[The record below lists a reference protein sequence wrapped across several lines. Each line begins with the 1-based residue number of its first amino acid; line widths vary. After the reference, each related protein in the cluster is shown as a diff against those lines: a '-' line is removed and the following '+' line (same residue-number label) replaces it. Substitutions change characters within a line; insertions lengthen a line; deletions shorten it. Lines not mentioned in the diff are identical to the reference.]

1 MAAAAAGRDDANG
14 DGRPAV
20 CTEEQKKPSSP
31 LSSPIPSPLA
41 ARAREKGGFT
51 DAGGKGRGLG
61 KGGRQRRWVPKA
73 PSLQSDSSQSK
84 GPGEGKP
91 PGQRVTLGVC
101 CMASKATSKPMEA
114 ILRRLFMCGDFD
126 IVVFP
131 EPTILNL
138 PPAEWPIV
146 ECLIAF
152 SSSGF
157 PLSKCIEYVRLR
169 NPRCINNV
177 EAQEVL
183 ISRVSV
189 YRNLQEWCI
198 PCPDHVV
205 VDHLALA
212 SQPDC
217 GDLVENENFII
228 YKGKKISKPF
238 VEKPENGDRHDIW
251 IYYPR
256 SIGGGAKKLFRKVKD
271 QASEF
276 DPAQNTIRRD
286 GVYLY
291 EPFLP
296 TQGTDIKVYTVGAG
310 YVHAEARKAPTVDG
324 KVNRSKDGKEVRYP
338 VVLTQAEKAI
348 AAFIV
353 KAFRQNICG
362 FDILRTDGGSIV
374 CDVNGWSFVKGNQK
388 YYNDCATLIR
398 KHLLEECGVSGVDTS
413 TMMILGPGD
422 ESITHMG
429 DDLSNLDYSIRES
442 LVSCSKER
450 LRSVI
455 VIMRHGDRRPKEKLK
470 FKTKLA
476 PILTY
481 FDEVPAGTAEV
492 KLKQPEELTLL
503 KTRLEACAEDLQKQL
518 KKIADAQ
525 QSQSEDEDGKKVEE
539 KRQAINEELTN
550 IELLIPVLEMQDR
563 FVGLERKVQLKA
575 IKWKQQK
582 DEESARKAAH
592 VQVVAKWGGELTKN
606 GLMQAQ
612 DLGYRL
618 RHDLYPHDP
627 TGLLRLHSSFRHDFK
642 IYSSQEGRCQITA
655 AAFTKGFLDLDGDIV
670 PILVSLVT
678 RESYA
683 QGLLDEPIPKKERD
697 AVKQKIESLL
707 LSYESL
713 ADNSLASPTDH
724 GGLREAARRIG
735 SPMKLM
741 HSIRRLMAQY
751 IESLTAAKERTTEEM
766 RAHEPGAGA
775 EGGDEDAHDDA
786 VRLGHQLPLGPG
798 PPIPEDLKDTCKRK
812 WLHLRRKE
820 HRWAKLFNGFVK
832 LKDAQKGV
840 HDDDN
845 VLYDTSKIP
854 DVWDNLY
861 YDLMTHRQY
870 LGKEACQVAESLVEL
885 VHPLNEWVCLSEYG
899 ISESEKVRIGV
910 DVTWRLI
917 GKMLNDLEFMIEDDS
932 GTIDEAGRHT
942 GDRDEDSVLPRSVSG
957 SVPISIVRALPSG
970 ALAAPTVS
978 GPSAPSLSSIGLQDI
993 ASPESNASNDRTGAK
1008 TLSRAPSGSSLMR
1021 DGTSTASGG
1030 VLPREWK
1037 EMGATGSPDAVPGS
1051 MHSPLLGTSGGL
1063 RRTLTPGSTDLD
1075 RERRSECSEPMFM
1088 PDGDDKSSAPDR
1100 QQKKRQTSVTKLTPE
1115 VRSELKQ
1122 ALRDAS
1128 DWHPRLND
1136 QVAELTDIKNT
1147 RIVRSRIYVT
1157 SASTMHSLC
1166 NILRHGQCATDG
1178 MSIVSDLGHIQ
1189 DLNYLTH
1196 LVFRCYERD
1205 EANSDDPPAT
1215 SAASS
1220 TNDLMLASMSLAEQ
1234 RKEKEKTRYR
1244 VEISISPGVQV
1255 FEDGWRVMWPQG
1267 HEMDEPRS
1275 SVAPLEIIGDDI
1287 DLAQLEKFLA
1297 GVVKEYGP
1305 RHEDDSSEDDAN
1317 SGD

>member
-1 MAAAAAGRDDANG
+1 LEGGSPSAGS
-14 DGRPAV
+14 PAV
-20 CTEEQKKPSSP
+20 EDEAQ
-31 LSSPIPSPLA
+31 
-41 ARAREKGGFT
+41 
-51 DAGGKGRGLG
+51 
-61 KGGRQRRWVPKA
+61 
-73 PSLQSDSSQSK
+73 
-84 GPGEGKP
+84 GKP
-91 PGQRVTLGVC
+91 VTLGIC
-101 CMASKATSKPMEA
+101 CMASKASSKPMEA
-114 ILRRLFMCGDFD
+114 ILRRLYMCGDFD
-126 IVVFP
+126 IIVFP
-131 EPTILNL
+131 EETIVNQPPT
-138 PPAEWPIV
+138 EWPIV

-152 SSSGF
+152 FSTGF
-157 PLSKCIEYVRLR
+157 PLQKCIEYVRLR
-169 NPRCINNV
+169 NPRCVNNI
-177 EAQEVL
+177 ESQERL
-183 ISRVSV
+183 KSRVAV
-189 YRNLQEWCI
+189 YRNLQDWCI

-205 VDHLALA
+205 VDHLALG
-212 SQPDC
+212 PDSD
-217 GDLVENENFII
+217 DLVENENFII

-238 VEKPENGDRHDIW
+238 VEKPEDGDRHDIW

-271 QASEF
+271 QSSDF
-276 DPAQNTIRRD
+276 DPNQNTIRRD
-286 GVYLY
+286 GTYLY

-362 FDILRTDGGSIV
+362 FDILRTDGGSVV

-429 DDLSNLDYSIRES
+429 EDLSTLDYSIRDG

-455 VIMRHGDRRPKEKLK
+455 VVMRHGDRRPKEKLK

-476 PILTY
+476 PILSY
-481 FDEVPAGTAEV
+481 FDDVPIGTVEV
-492 KLKQPEELTLL
+492 KLKQPEEMTLL
-503 KTRLEACAEDLQKQL
+503 STRLESCAIGLREQLAQLMQKG
-518 KKIADAQ
+518 
-525 QSQSEDEDGKKVEE
+525 DEEPKVEE
-539 KRQAINEELTN
+539 KRQSIREELTN
-550 IELLIPVLEMQDR
+550 IDLLVPVLEMQDR

-582 DEESARKAAH
+582 DEECIARKAAA
-592 VQVVAKWGGELTKN
+592 VQVVAKWGGELTKA
-606 GLMQAQ
+606 GLVQAQ

-683 QGLLDEPIPKKERD
+683 QGLLDAPIPKKERD

-707 LSYESL
+707 LSHNNLANDES
-713 ADNSLASPTDH
+713 ASPTDH
-724 GGLREAARRIG
+724 VGLKEAANRIG
-735 SPMKLM
+735 SPL
-741 HSIRRLMAQY
+741 RLLNETRLLIAEY
-751 IESLTAAKERTTEEM
+751 IESLTAAKERIAEEM
-766 RAHEPGAGA
+766 RAHEVQSVAG
-775 EGGDEDAHDDA
+775 EGGDEDDHDDA
-786 VRLGHQLPLGPG
+786 VRLGHQVFLGPG
-798 PPIPEDLKDTCKRK
+798 PQIPEDLKDSCKRQ

-820 HRWAKLFNGFVK
+820 HRWRKLFNGFAKVK
-832 LKDAQKGV
+832 DVDRGIGGDDA
-840 HDDDN
+840 N
-845 VLYDTSKIP
+845 VTYDASKIP

-861 YDLMTHRQY
+861 YDLMTHREY
-870 LGKEACQVAESLVEL
+870 LGPDSCRIAESLVSL
-885 VHPLNEWVCLSEYG
+885 VQPLNEWVCLSEYG
-899 ISESEKVRIGV
+899 ISEEEKIRIGV

-917 GKMLNDLEFMIEDDS
+917 GKILNDLEFMIEDDV

-942 GDRDEDSVLPRSVSG
+942 GDRGDEDALPRSVSG
-957 SVPISIVRALPSG
+957 SVPARVLPTA
-970 ALAAPTVS
+970 ALAAPTAS
-978 GPSAPSLSSIGLQDI
+978 GPSAPSLSSVGQDA
-993 ASPESNASNDRTGAK
+993 ASPDSTAK
-1008 TLSRAPSGSSLMR
+1008 SLSRVQSGSSLIKE
-1021 DGTSTASGG
+1021 GGSAASAM
-1030 VLPREWK
+1030 PREWK
-1037 EMGATGSPDAVPGS
+1037 EMGTSESPETMPCAMPSPPLGVPGP
-1051 MHSPLLGTSGGL
+1051 M
-1063 RRTLTPGSTDLD
+1063 RRTLTPGSVDLD
-1075 RERRSECSEPMFM
+1075 REKRSECSETMILA
-1088 PDGDDKSSAPDR
+1088 DVEDKDK
-1100 QQKKRQTSVTKLTPE
+1100 KKRQASVTKLTPE
-1115 VRSELKQ
+1115 VRNELKQ

-1157 SASTMHSLC
+1157 SASTMHSLF

-1178 MSIVSDLGHIQ
+1178 RRIVSDLGHVQ

-1205 EANSDDPPAT
+1205 EAETEEPLFDET
-1215 SAASS
+1215 MSS
-1220 TNDLMLASMSLAEQ
+1220 GERRRQ
-1234 RKEKEKTRYR
+1234 KEKARYR
-1244 VEISISPGVQV
+1244 VEISMSPGVQV
-1255 FEDGWRVMWPQG
+1255 FEDGRRVLWPKG
-1267 HEMDEPRS
+1267 NELDETRS
-1275 SVAPLEIIGDDI
+1275 QVAPLEIIGDDI
-1287 DLAQLEKFLA
+1287 DLAQLERFLA

-1305 RHEDDSSEDDAN
+1305 RHEDDSSADEAN